1 MSDDQICAIFSIFG
15 TIVGFF
21 TVYILHYYGV
31 I

>member
-1 MSDDQICAIFSIFG
+1 MNDDQICAIFSILG

-21 TVYILHYYGV
+21 TVYILHWCGV